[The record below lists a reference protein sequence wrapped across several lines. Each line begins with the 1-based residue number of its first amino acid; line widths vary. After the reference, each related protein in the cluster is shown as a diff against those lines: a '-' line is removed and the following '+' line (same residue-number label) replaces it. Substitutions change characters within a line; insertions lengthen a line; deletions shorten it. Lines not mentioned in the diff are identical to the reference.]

1 MCFSGT
7 ALRCMPGR
15 SHSPGRG
22 PGLTESASALRTS
35 DAGLLPE
42 SLCRMRCGRRMQG
55 RCRSHCAGS
64 VADVGC
70 RVVAG
75 VIVQEALRTSDAGLL
90 PESLCRKRCGRRMPG
105 CCLTDSCRFL
115 WHSRH
120 SRGKSRSPGLMSEAS
135 SATRCRCVVLRPFD
149 ISHTSFLS
157 TT

>member
-1 MCFSGT
+1 MCVKLRITSTNSSTGCTVYDTDYHQPMRRLRAMLLDAMCFSGT
-7 ALRCMPGR
+7 ALRCMPSR

-35 DAGLLPE
+35 G
-42 SLCRMRCGRRMQG
+42 
-55 RCRSHCAGS
+55 
-64 VADVGC
+64 
-70 RVVAG
+70 
-75 VIVQEALRTSDAGLL
+75 AGLL
-90 PESLCRKRCGRRMPG
+90 PESLCRKRCGRRMQG
-105 CCLTDSCRFL
+105 CCLTYSCRFL

-120 SRGKSRSPGLMSEAS
+120 SRGKSRSPGPMSEAS